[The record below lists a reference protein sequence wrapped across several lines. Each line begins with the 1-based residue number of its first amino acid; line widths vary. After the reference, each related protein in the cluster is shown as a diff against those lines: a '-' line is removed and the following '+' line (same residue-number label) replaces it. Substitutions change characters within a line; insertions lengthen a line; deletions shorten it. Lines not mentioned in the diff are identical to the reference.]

1 MRLPYGVPSPVV
13 DSSVTDPKTT
23 PLGDSEALDVPLDPS
38 ARSEAPFA
46 GLPAE
51 LPEEAVRRLEGERD
65 QLQDR
70 YARLAAEYDNFR
82 KRVAREREELT
93 ARSQAALA
101 SRLLDVLDDMERLLA
116 GDRTAPSDALFQG
129 MELVGKKLWK
139 ELEFAGLERLDPAG
153 QAFDPAVH
161 EAVATTPAPTPEQ
174 DHTVCRTFQAG
185 YRFKGAL
192 LRPARVQVYA
202 DPGQA

>member
-1 MRLPYGVPSPVV
+1 MDHPPDPQ
-13 DSSVTDPKTT
+13 VTDDEKDA
-23 PLGDSEALDVPLDPS
+23 GDLPDAGAVG
-38 ARSEAPFA
+38 

-51 LPEEAVRRLEGERD
+51 PPDQAIRRLETEVD
-65 QLQDR
+65 ALQDR

-82 KRVAREREELT
+82 KRIAREREELT

-101 SRLLDVLDDMERLLA
+101 GRLLDVLDDMERLLA
-116 GDRTAPSDALFQG
+116 GESSAVPVETLFEG
-129 MELVGKKLWK
+129 MELVGRKLWK
-139 ELEFAGLERLDPAG
+139 ELEVAGLERLDPAG
-153 QAFDPAVH
+153 LPFDPALH
-161 EAVATTPAPTPEQ
+161 EAVATTPPTDPAE

>member
-1 MRLPYGVPSPVV
+1 MHS
-13 DSSVTDPKTT
+13 
-23 PLGDSEALDVPLDPS
+23 PLDPRVTDDEEVIDELPDPT
-38 ARSEAPFA
+38 AI
-46 GLPAE
+46 GGVPAE
-51 LPEEAVRRLEGERD
+51 PTDQAIHRLEAEND
-65 QLQDR
+65 ALQDR

-101 SRLLDVLDDMERLLA
+101 GRLLDVLDDMERLLA
-116 GDRTAPSDALFQG
+116 EDHAAVPVETLSHG
-129 MELVGKKLWK
+129 MELVGRKLWK
-139 ELEFAGLERLDPAG
+139 ELEAAGLERVDPQG
-153 QAFDPAVH
+153 LPFDPAVH
-161 EAVATTPAPTPEQ
+161 EAVATTPPERPEQ

-192 LRPARVQVYA
+192 LRPARVQVYS

>member
-1 MRLPYGVPSPVV
+1 MDP
-13 DSSVTDPKTT
+13 SVTDPKT
-23 PLGDSEALDVPLDPS
+23 PPVGDA
-38 ARSEAPFA
+38 EAPDLPLNPADAA
-46 GLPAE
+46 GAAYAGVPAE
-51 LPEEAVRRLEGERD
+51 PPEEAVRRLTGEQD

-93 ARSQAALA
+93 ARSQAVLA
-101 SRLLDVLDDMERLLA
+101 NRLLDVLDDMERLLA
-116 GDRTAPSDALFQG
+116 GDRTTAPVDVLFQG

-139 ELEFAGLERLDPAG
+139 ELEVAGLERLDPAG

-161 EAVATTPAPTPEQ
+161 EAVATTPAPTPAQ